1 MYDHFSAVI
10 AHGVKFSKC
19 SSKLLRKL
27 YDFSPKTTT
36 DVIFWFSCLLKINSA
51 ITIHKRTCMDSTFLA
66 DTHSEKRLP
75 NRPTK
80 RPGDHLRLENRTLNV

>member
-1 MYDHFSAVI
+1 MIF
-10 AHGVKFSKC
+10 
-19 SSKLLRKL
+19 LL
-27 YDFSPKTTT
+27 KTTT

-51 ITIHKRTCMDSTFLA
+51 ITVHTRRCMDSKFLA
-66 DTHSEKRLP
+66 DTDSKKKTT